1 MKPSKGI
8 SSLVG
13 ALFIILSVT
22 GYLLYPSEPVMA
34 RAALSGIFI
43 GVFLLFST
51 VRYRMPETVSSAVM
65 ASSAASLS
73 SVMQG
78 LELKGTGIFVPR
90 TAALRADK
98 VFVPLHSGPLAI
110 KRALLTE
117 DRVFFTQG
125 FTKDYGAFVNA
136 PGAEVLALCE
146 QEAQASF
153 AGVGAQMMCS
163 MVKIVEGIDLVS
175 SVDADYDEEAGTL
188 KVAFSHGT
196 YDGLC
201 RELRAAHPDVCL
213 QACCPVCATILS
225 SFAKA
230 EDRPLQIYESTREAG
245 KVRIRARF
253 LEWGTD
259 ADE

>member
-1 MKPSKGI
+1 MKSGKGI

-13 ALFIILSVT
+13 ALFILLSVA
-22 GYLLYPSEPVMA
+22 GYLLYPSEPVMS
-34 RAALSGIFI
+34 RAALSGVFI

-90 TAALRADK
+90 TAALRTDK
-98 VFVPLHSGPLAI
+98 VFVPLHTGPLAI

-117 DRVFFTQG
+117 DRVFLTQG

-136 PGAEVLALCE
+136 PGSGVLALCE
-146 QEAQASF
+146 QEAQTSF
-153 AGVGAQMMCS
+153 SRIGAPMMCS
-163 MVKIVEGIDLVS
+163 AIKILEGLDLVS
-175 SVDADYDEEAGTL
+175 SVDADYDEGAGTL
-188 KVAFSHGT
+188 KVTVTHGAH
-196 YDGLC
+196 DGMC
-201 RELRAAHPDVCL
+201 KDLRAERPDLCL

-225 SFAKA
+225 AFARS
-230 EDRPLQIYESTREAG
+230 EDRPLQIYESVREAG
-245 KVRIRARF
+245 RVRIRARF